1 MKFIWI
7 VSADTPQTVL
17 KNEPFSF
24 TWTIWYLN
32 LTGRMQTIRNRIY
45 DIGNNELLAEHEH
58 PIKFLW
64 FGSYRYRATMA
75 ESFDT
80 GEYQLQIET
89 SLIG

>member
-7 VSADTPQTVL
+7 VSADTPQTIL
-17 KNEPFSF
+17 KDEPFSF

-45 DIGNNELLAEHEH
+45 DLDTDELIAEHQH
-58 PIKFLW
+58 PIKLLW
-64 FGSYRYRATMA
+64 FGSYRYRATMT
-75 ESFDT
+75 EPFDT
-80 GEYQLQIET
+80 GEHRLMIES